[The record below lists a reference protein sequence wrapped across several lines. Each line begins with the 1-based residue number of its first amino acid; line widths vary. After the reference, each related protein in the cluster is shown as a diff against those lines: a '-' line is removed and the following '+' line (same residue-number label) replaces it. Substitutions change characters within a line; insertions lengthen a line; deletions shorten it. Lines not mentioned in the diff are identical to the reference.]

1 MKAKRWARWI
11 LVILSSFAMIYSVPT
26 TTLADGE
33 KVLER
38 PGLRIDKK
46 GKVSVKNQYGN
57 VESKTTLVNR
67 FLKKYRVVVAGVSG
81 LGAVT
86 MILFFIIGFIRLG
99 ATSSN
104 PEARSRTIMGLVM
117 TAIAATCLGAVAFI
131 TGIFYNS
138 FI

>member
-67 FLKKYRVVVAGVSG
+67 FLKKYRVAVAGVSG

>member
-11 LVILSSFAMIYSVPT
+11 LVILSSFAMIYSMPT